1 MLPMASYRR
10 GFPARR
16 SGMLRYCQTVLR
28 KCRKIYVAAS
38 QNNSKT
44 SDSCKVGTTKVDNN
58 DGISD
63 RFEALKVNDDEQ
75 EESEE
80 VDDLHIERPSQ
91 PGREYSIEKDLI
103 EGDDTMHAKS
113 FVFQTNMLMQMV
125 VYHFKTLKGKIEHIK
140 KSHLELGIEYESS
153 SLADSGIAS
162 HTMIC
167 SACVNLALEEI
178 KFLEVSLVAEAPS
191 LKSYYHVIA
200 RLIYPS
206 FVKNLEE
213 SCSRESLRKN
223 SSIALDFV
231 AKAVE
236 YGFRTPAD
244 DGYNKVQEDISKV
257 FSKQTKID
265 GKMCLNVFVI
275 IQSLTTLEVAPWW
288 VLNDKRLQPIVN
300 HCRKNLDQFCNMTG
314 NTPSGWSNFF
324 VAALSIPGMNEDD
337 VKGILQSQSRLQ
349 AIVKSFP
356 SIWHN
361 QIMSMDPSI
370 QFSESKWDEKLNPA
384 GGINDP
390 KIDDYFYGTFHVP
403 FTNRVS
409 SKESQTLFDSCF
421 GGLLPQFFP
430 LLQGYVKYLKDG
442 DSTVPYSLTLTVHA
456 MIFGVLHLQGDL
468 ERIAMA
474 SKNVSEKYY
483 SQIQFVID
491 HSDPTE
497 CNIPYLQRIKAS
509 QVASKSDETNKL
521 ALWNPLCAGCFLLQ
535 ITYLQNLML
544 SARTLDL
551 NNEMVI
557 VLHLLNAFKVR
568 KIIQD
573 DGIKYLEQIET
584 ALSSSKAIWG
594 EQKPMCSFISAF
606 LIATGDPISA
616 SKKVADFVVSMP
628 WHQMNDAIKNVSEE
642 RFALFKAMCRQNIE
656 LDGDT
661 NIHLERMKMITSLSR
676 CEIFTGGTRKQARTI
691 QPDDLSSSYKLIVK
705 QDFSK
710 VLEDNDYVGN
720 EVPIMSIMGIL
731 SMAQS
736 HYPRQEAIQ
745 KSAIED
751 LMHGI
756 LQINL
761 TKLSWVLN
769 NAVKK
774 LVTHM
779 GWDNIITACC
789 SQYPTPESGEN
800 TYRRFFEK
808 ILLGDR
814 ILGELDSETDNSK
827 CCESRKA
834 AAFLVNYFNSLEK
847 EDVYFF

>member
-1 MLPMASYRR
+1 M
-10 GFPARR
+10 
-16 SGMLRYCQTVLR
+16 
-28 KCRKIYVAAS
+28 
-38 QNNSKT
+38 
-44 SDSCKVGTTKVDNN
+44 N
-58 DGISD
+58 D
-63 RFEALKVNDDEQ
+63 
-75 EESEE
+75 
-80 VDDLHIERPSQ
+80 
-91 PGREYSIEKDLI
+91 
-103 EGDDTMHAKS
+103 
-113 FVFQTNMLMQMV
+113 
-125 VYHFKTLKGKIEHIK
+125 
-140 KSHLELGIEYESS
+140 
-153 SLADSGIAS
+153 
-162 HTMIC
+162 
-167 SACVNLALEEI
+167 
-178 KFLEVSLVAEAPS
+178 
-191 LKSYYHVIA
+191 
-200 RLIYPS
+200 
-206 FVKNLEE
+206 
-213 SCSRESLRKN
+213 
-223 SSIALDFV
+223 
-231 AKAVE
+231 
-236 YGFRTPAD
+236 
-244 DGYNKVQEDISKV
+244 
-257 FSKQTKID
+257 
-265 GKMCLNVFVI
+265 
-275 IQSLTTLEVAPWW
+275 
-288 VLNDKRLQPIVN
+288 
-300 HCRKNLDQFCNMTG
+300 
-314 NTPSGWSNFF
+314 
-324 VAALSIPGMNEDD
+324 DD

-356 SIWHN
+356 STWHN

-370 QFSESKWDEKLNPA
+370 QFSESKWDEKLNS
-384 GGINDP
+384 INDP
-390 KIDDYFYGTFHVP
+390 KIDDFFYGTFHVP

-676 CEIFTGGTRKQARTI
+676 CEIFTGGTRKRPRTI
-691 QPDDLSSSYKLIVK
+691 QPDDLSSSYKSIVK

-720 EVPIMSIMGIL
+720 EVPIMSISGIL
-731 SMAQS
+731 SMVQS

-779 GWDNIITACC
+779 GWDHIITACC

-808 ILLGDR
+808 ILIVDR
-814 ILGELDSETDNSK
+814 IMGELDSEVDNNK
-827 CCESRKA
+827 CCESKKA
-834 AAFLVNYFNSLEK
+834 AAFLITYFNSLEK